1 LSLAGAKDKRL
12 RRLPFLYRAGLA
24 SRTMSGRLLLCL
36 CLLAALAVAGTAEAS
51 QVVVKSKLPY
61 WQVGERDD
69 TLSRAC
75 SLNEFGPLR
84 PGDLMAEFTGSDG
97 SALLDVAKGSG
108 LNLRD
113 PRHLAKPTEDYFFR
127 NVGTTSCEVLVGG
140 RKKRKSPAG

>member
-1 LSLAGAKDKRL
+1 MP
-12 RRLPFLYRAGLA
+12 RRC
-24 SRTMSGRLLLCL
+24 LLCL
-36 CLLAALAVAGTAEAS
+36 TLLPLLAAAVAAEAA

-69 TLSRAC
+69 GLSRAC
-75 SLNEFGPLR
+75 SLNQFGPLR
-84 PGDLMAEFTGSDG
+84 PGDLLAEFTGPDG

-113 PRHLAKPTEDYFFR
+113 PQHLAKPTEDYFFR

-140 RKKRKSPAG
+140 RKKRRTAPAG